1 MASQPS
7 TLDNILRQK
16 LVPRQARAEFT
27 SSAIFCATVF
37 FIFGMV
43 SALGYTKG
51 FGALPLIQATFLS
64 FLGISV
70 ILAVLARRGWWHP
83 TLPFINSGLQIILL
97 SVILGIAA
105 REKGPEF
112 ALTTVLPMLY
122 GLAIAITAFRMNPWL
137 SIFAG
142 VASAGGLFLAYVLVM
157 RPELTPEVL
166 AAHPLLGWPSVLA
179 RSIVLLA
186 VGGACAVAAKSLRAQ
201 TKQAVE
207 DQGRIHLLERT
218 FGRLVAPEVARQILE
233 NEDWMRPARRDA
245 VVMFA
250 DLKGFTNYSEGKTPE
265 EVAAFL
271 NRCWSVA
278 ADIVERHGGVI
289 NKYMG
294 DGFLAIFG
302 VPLELADAEEAAAKT
317 ALELQDEMAPILKE
331 ENLELCLGLH
341 AGPMIVGGIGSES
354 RCEFTV
360 IGSTVNLAS
369 RLESLNRSLA
379 TRCLTSEIVAEKI
392 AGTWD
397 MAHHGGQRVKGV
409 SDEVNVFELRG
420 KKDDENNANGRSYS
434 ERA

>member
-1 MASQPS
+1 MSSKPS
-7 TLDNILRQK
+7 ALDAALRQQ

-27 SSAIFCATVF
+27 SSAIFCATAF

-43 SALGYTKG
+43 SALGYTRS
-51 FGALPLIQATFLS
+51 FVALPVIQVTFLT
-64 FLGISV
+64 FIGLLV
-70 ILAVLARRGWWHP
+70 ALATLARRGWWHP
-83 TLPFINSGLQIILL
+83 ALPFLNSGLQVTLLSIIL
-97 SVILGIAA
+97 SIAA
-105 REKGPEF
+105 RERGAEF
-112 ALTTVLPMLY
+112 ALTTVMPLMY
-122 GLAIAITAFRMNPWL
+122 CLAIAITAFRLDPRL

-142 VASAGGLFLAYVLVM
+142 LASAAGLALAYGLAM
-157 RPELTPEVL
+157 RPTLTPEL
-166 AAHPLLGWPSVLA
+166 LEANPLLSWPSVIA
-179 RSIVLLA
+179 RSVVLLA
-186 VGGACAVAAKSLRAQ
+186 IGGACAVAANSLRTQMKKA
-201 TKQAVE
+201 AA
-207 DQGRIHLLERT
+207 DQSRIHLLERT

-250 DLKGFTNYSEGKTPE
+250 DLKGFTKYSESRTPE

-278 ADIVERHGGVI
+278 ADVVERHGGVI

-317 ALELQDEMAPILKE
+317 ALALQQEMASILEE

-369 RLESLNRSLA
+369 RLETLNRALS

-392 AGTWD
+392 SGAWD
-397 MAHHGGQRVKGV
+397 MTHRGGQRVKGV
-409 SDEVNVFELRG
+409 TDEVNVFELRG
-420 KKDDENNANGRSYS
+420 QKES
-434 ERA
+434 EEK